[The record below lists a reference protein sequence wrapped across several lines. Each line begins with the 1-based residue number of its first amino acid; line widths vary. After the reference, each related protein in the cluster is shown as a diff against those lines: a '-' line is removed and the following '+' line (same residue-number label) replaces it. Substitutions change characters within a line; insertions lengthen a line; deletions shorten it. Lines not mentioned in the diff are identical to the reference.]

1 MDIISRAKGI
11 LLNPKS
17 EWETVKNESA
27 TVQELFTK
35 YAVILA
41 AIPAV
46 AGFIGFSVFGMNIGL
61 GSFRMPVGPGIGHAV
76 LSYILGLAGVYLV
89 GYIIDWLAPTFG
101 TQKDLVQSMKV
112 AVYSSTAS
120 WVGGIFKI
128 IPVLGFIT
136 MLAGIY
142 GLYLLYTGLRTVKE
156 VPQDRMIGY
165 FIAIIVVTIV
175 VYMVIGA
182 ITSSVFIGSHM
193 MRQGM

>member
-193 MRQGM
+193 MQQGM

>member
-1 MDIISRAKGI
+1 MDIVTRAKGI
-11 LLNPKS
+11 LLNPKY
-17 EWETVKNESA
+17 EWEVVKEES
-27 TVQELFTK
+27 TSVQELFTK

-46 AGFIGFSVFGMNIGL
+46 AGFIGFSVFGMNMGFASFKMPIGS
-61 GSFRMPVGPGIGHAV
+61 GFGHAV
-76 LSYILGLAGVYLV
+76 FTYILGLAGVYLV

-101 TQKDLVQSMKV
+101 AQKDLLQSMKV

-128 IPVLGFIT
+128 IPALSFIT

-142 GLYLLYTGLRTVKE
+142 GLYLLYVGLKTVKD
-156 VPQDRMIGY
+156 VSQDKIIGY
-165 FIAIIVVTIV
+165 FVSVIIITIIVYFI
-175 VYMVIGA
+175 IGA

-193 MRQGM
+193 MQPGM

>member
-1 MDIISRAKGI
+1 MDIISRVKGI
-11 LLNPKS
+11 LLNPNF
-17 EWETVKNESA
+17 EWETVKNEST

-46 AGFIGFSVFGMNIGL
+46 AGFIGFSVFGMNL
-61 GSFRMPVGPGIGHAV
+61 GFASFRMPIGSGFGHAV
-76 LSYILGLAGVYLV
+76 FTYILGLAGVYLV

-101 TQKDLVQSMKV
+101 TQKDFIQSMKV

-128 IPVLGFIT
+128 IPALSFLS

-142 GLYLLYTGLRTVKE
+142 GLYLLYIGLKTVKE
-156 VPQDRMIGY
+156 VPQDKMIGY
-165 FIAIIVVTIV
+165 FISVIVVTII
-175 VYMVIGA
+175 VYVIIGA
-182 ITSSVFIGSHM
+182 ITSSIFIGSHM
-193 MRQGM
+193 MQQGM